1 MCPDLSHQWRQI
13 EIRVIWEMFHPG
25 HWSSCEEQS
34 VSWLKQPSSGHS
46 RVIMLSSWRSRVTRL
61 VDKSYQNNDQQ
72 LAISDNIWDLSNTHV
87 DVVSVV
93 DAYNSQDQSLLKY
106 FLMKMLRM
114 TGMRMSRCDCVK
126 TILWQHMTRC
136 SCLTWSTS
144 LTSIECS
151 QWALSTGCSY
161 ILVSASV
168 WSVMVSVRRYIWF
181 LTDDP
186 ESESPPASS
195 SSLIT
200 LLTLFQQ
207 LTPIKSS
214 SQDWWTN
221 IFAGMSK
228 YHTLV
233 YHGFFTFDS
242 SFIFSN
248 LFKPARMMKMF
259 WQVCQRMNWERWEW
273 WTVFSGQGFRSILSQ
288 QNLRK
293 YLNF

>member
-72 LAISDNIWDLSNTHV
+72 LVTTSETWATHMLMLFLLLMPTILKIKV
-87 DVVSVV
+87 SEIFSHEDVE
-93 DAYNSQDQSLLKY
+93 DDW
-106 FLMKMLRM
+106 
-114 TGMRMSRCDCVK
+114 MRMSRCDCVK

-144 LTSIECS
+144 LTSTGCS

-186 ESESPPASS
+186 ESVSPPASS

-214 SQDWWTN
+214 SQD
-221 IFAGMSK
+221 
-228 YHTLV
+228 
-233 YHGFFTFDS
+233 
-242 SFIFSN
+242 
-248 LFKPARMMKMF
+248 
-259 WQVCQRMNWERWEW
+259 
-273 WTVFSGQGFRSILSQ
+273 
-288 QNLRK
+288 
-293 YLNF
+293 